1 MGCRYLTAEVSDSG
15 EVIREMPRTGTG
27 PFPARRSGFPV
38 PASQYGFMARDTQFS
53 SAPYSGSYGSAG
65 TSQYG
70 LAVPGSYYG
79 PVAVP
84 ARDDAAQDYA
94 TREVAAQAHT
104 AQDGLTQDGLT
115 QDSTARDS
123 TARDSAARDDTA
135 QDGLARDDPD
145 RPPQWPLQTR
155 LDLGALPGAVPCAR
169 LHARLVLTEWGQAQA
184 GDSVELI
191 VSELMTNALR
201 ACTDPVGGRPG
212 YDVEGRQLPLGLR
225 LASDRRQVLVEIWD
239 GNMSPPVPGQTSL
252 DGETGRGLLMVEAVS
267 SRWGYYYPAHQSHGT
282 APDERAAKVV
292 WALIVP
298 GA

>member
-1 MGCRYLTAEVSDSG
+1 
-15 EVIREMPRTGTG
+15 
-27 PFPARRSGFPV
+27 
-38 PASQYGFMARDTQFS
+38 MARDTQFS
-53 SAPYSGSYGSAG
+53 SAPYGGSYGSAG
-65 TSQYG
+65 TSRYG

-79 PVAVP
+79 PVAMP
-84 ARDDAAQDYA
+84 ARGDAAQEYAAQDYGA
-94 TREVAAQAHT
+94 RDYGTREDAAQEDP
-104 AQDGLTQDGLT
+104 AQEDP
-115 QDSTARDS
+115 
-123 TARDSAARDDTA
+123 ARDDTA
-135 QDGLARDDPD
+135 RDDTGQDDLARNDPD

-169 LHARLVLTEWGQAQA
+169 LHARLVLTEWGQGQA

-201 ACTDPVGGRPG
+201 ACTDPIAGRPG
-212 YDVEGRQLPLGLR
+212 YDAQGRQLPLGLR

-239 GNMSPPVPGQTSL
+239 GNMAPPVPGQTSL

-267 SRWGYYYPAHQSHGT
+267 NRWGYYYPARQPRGT

>member
-1 MGCRYLTAEVSDSG
+1 
-15 EVIREMPRTGTG
+15 MPRTGTG
-27 PFPARRSGFPV
+27 PFPAQRSSFPV

-53 SAPYSGSYGSAG
+53 SAPYGGSYGSG

-70 LAVPGSYYG
+70 LTVRGSYYE
-79 PVAVP
+79 PVTVP
-84 ARDDAAQDYA
+84 AREDAA
-94 TREVAAQAHT
+94 RGVI
-104 AQDGLTQDGLT
+104 AQD
-115 QDSTARDS
+115 
-123 TARDSAARDDTA
+123 DSAQDDPARDDTA
-135 QDGLARDDPD
+135 QDDLARDDPD

-201 ACTDPVGGRPG
+201 ACTDPVAGRPG
-212 YDVEGRQLPLGLR
+212 YDAEGRQLPLGLR

-239 GNMSPPVPGQTSL
+239 GNMAPPVPGQTSL

-267 SRWGYYYPAHQSHGT
+267 SRWGYYYPARQPRGT

>member
-1 MGCRYLTAEVSDSG
+1 
-15 EVIREMPRTGTG
+15 
-27 PFPARRSGFPV
+27 
-38 PASQYGFMARDTQFS
+38 MARDTQFT
-53 SAPYSGSYGSAG
+53 SAPYRGSYGAAG

-84 ARDDAAQDYA
+84 ARGDTVLDAPALDDPALDHRAQYDSAQYDSAQDG
-94 TREVAAQAHT
+94 T
-104 AQDGLTQDGLT
+104 AQDD
-115 QDSTARDS
+115 
-123 TARDSAARDDTA
+123 
-135 QDGLARDDPD
+135 LARDDPD
-145 RPPQWPLQTR
+145 RVPQWPLQTR

-184 GDSVELI
+184 GDSAELI

-201 ACTDPVGGRPG
+201 ACTDPAGRPG
-212 YDVEGRQLPLGLR
+212 YDAEGRQLPLGLR

-239 GNMSPPVPGQTSL
+239 GNMAPPVPGQTSL

-267 SRWGYYYPAHQSHGT
+267 SRWGYYYPDRQPRGT

>member
-1 MGCRYLTAEVSDSG
+1 
-15 EVIREMPRTGTG
+15 
-27 PFPARRSGFPV
+27 
-38 PASQYGFMARDTQFS
+38 MARDTQFS
-53 SAPYSGSYGSAG
+53 SAPYAGSYGSAG

-79 PVAVP
+79 PVAAP

-94 TREVAAQAHT
+94 TRDYAIRDEVAQEDT
-104 AQDGLTQDGLT
+104 TQDGL
-115 QDSTARDS
+115 
-123 TARDSAARDDTA
+123 A
-135 QDGLARDDPD
+135 QDAAARDDPD

-201 ACTDPVGGRPG
+201 ACTDPVVGRPA
-212 YDVEGRQLPLGLR
+212 YDTDGRQVPLGLR

-239 GNMSPPVPGQTSL
+239 GNMAPPVPGETSI

-267 SRWGYYYPAHQSHGT
+267 SRWGYYYPARQSRGT

>member
-1 MGCRYLTAEVSDSG
+1 
-15 EVIREMPRTGTG
+15 
-27 PFPARRSGFPV
+27 
-38 PASQYGFMARDTQFS
+38 MARDTQFS
-53 SAPYSGSYGSAG
+53 SVPYGGSYGSAG
-65 TSQYG
+65 TSRYG

-84 ARDDAAQDYA
+84 ARDDAAQEYA
-94 TREVAAQAHT
+94 TRDYVAREDAAQDDP
-104 AQDGLTQDGLT
+104 AQDDP
-115 QDSTARDS
+115 ARDDLS
-123 TARDSAARDDTA
+123 RDDTARDDTA
-135 QDGLARDDPD
+135 QDDLARDDPD
-145 RPPQWPLQTR
+145 RRPQWPLQTR

-201 ACTDPVGGRPG
+201 ACTDPVAGRPG

-239 GNMSPPVPGQTSL
+239 GNMAPPVPGQTSL
-252 DGETGRGLLMVEAVS
+252 EGETGRGLLMVEAVS
-267 SRWGYYYPAHQSHGT
+267 SRWGYYYPARQPRGT

>member
-1 MGCRYLTAEVSDSG
+1 
-15 EVIREMPRTGTG
+15 VIREMPRTGTG
-27 PFPARRSGFPV
+27 PLPAQRSSFPIPAGQHGFR
-38 PASQYGFMARDTQFS
+38 ARDTQFS
-53 SAPYSGSYGSAG
+53 SAPYGGSYGSAG

-79 PVAVP
+79 SVAVP
-84 ARDDAAQDYA
+84 AQDYA
-94 TREVAAQAHT
+94 TRDYATREDAAREDA
-104 AQDGLTQDGLT
+104 AQDGSTQDGST
-115 QDSTARDS
+115 Q
-123 TARDSAARDDTA
+123 
-135 QDGLARDDPD
+135 DDPD
-145 RPPQWPLQTR
+145 RTPQWPLQTR

-184 GDSVELI
+184 SDSVELI

-201 ACTDPVGGRPG
+201 ACTDPVAGRPG
-212 YDVEGRQLPLGLR
+212 YDAEGRQLPLGLR

-239 GNMSPPVPGQTSL
+239 GNVAPPVPGQTSL

-267 SRWGYYYPAHQSHGT
+267 SRWGYYYPARQPRGT

>member
-1 MGCRYLTAEVSDSG
+1 
-15 EVIREMPRTGTG
+15 
-27 PFPARRSGFPV
+27 
-38 PASQYGFMARDTQFS
+38 MARDTQFS
-53 SAPYSGSYGSAG
+53 SAPYGGSYGSGG
-65 TSQYG
+65 TGQYG
-70 LAVPGSYYG
+70 LAVPGSYSG

-84 ARDDAAQDYA
+84 ARRDAPRDY
-94 TREVAAQAHT
+94 
-104 AQDGLTQDGLT
+104 
-115 QDSTARDS
+115 
-123 TARDSAARDDTA
+123 AARDDLATGDTA
-135 QDGLARDDPD
+135 QEDLAQEDTARDDAARDDPD

-201 ACTDPVGGRPG
+201 ACTDPVAGRPG
-212 YDVEGRQLPLGLR
+212 YDAEGRQLPLGLR

-239 GNMSPPVPGQTSL
+239 GNLAPPVPGQTSL
-252 DGETGRGLLMVEAVS
+252 EGETGRGLLMVEAVS
-267 SRWGYYYPAHQSHGT
+267 SRWGYYYPARQSHGT
-282 APDERAAKVV
+282 APDARAAKVV

>member
-1 MGCRYLTAEVSDSG
+1 
-15 EVIREMPRTGTG
+15 MPRTGTG
-27 PFPARRSGFPV
+27 PFPARRSSFPI
-38 PASQYGFMARDTQFS
+38 PAGQYGFMARDTQFS
-53 SAPYSGSYGSAG
+53 SAPYGASYGSAG

-79 PVAVP
+79 PVAVS
-84 ARDDAAQDYA
+84 ARDGAAQDYA
-94 TREVAAQAHT
+94 VREDL
-104 AQDGLTQDGLT
+104 AQDGLAQDSAA
-115 QDSTARDS
+115 QDSTAQH
-123 TARDSAARDDTA
+123 DTA
-135 QDGLARDDPD
+135 QDGLGRDDPD

-201 ACTDPVGGRPG
+201 ACTDPVAGRPG

-239 GNMSPPVPGQTSL
+239 GNLAPPVPGQTSL

-267 SRWGYYYPAHQSHGT
+267 SRWGYYYPARQTRGT

>member
-1 MGCRYLTAEVSDSG
+1 
-15 EVIREMPRTGTG
+15 
-27 PFPARRSGFPV
+27 
-38 PASQYGFMARDTQFS
+38 MARDTQFS

-65 TSQYG
+65 TGHYG
-70 LAVPGSYYG
+70 LAVPGGYYG
-79 PVAVP
+79 PIAAP
-84 ARDDAAQDYA
+84 ARRDAPRDY
-94 TREVAAQAHT
+94 
-104 AQDGLTQDGLT
+104 
-115 QDSTARDS
+115 
-123 TARDSAARDDTA
+123 AARDDMVQDDMARDDIA
-135 QDGLARDDPD
+135 QDDIAGDDTAREDPARDDPD

-201 ACTDPVGGRPG
+201 ACTDPVAGRPG
-212 YDVEGRQLPLGLR
+212 YDAEGRQLPLGLR

-239 GNMSPPVPGQTSL
+239 GNLAPPVPGQTSL
-252 DGETGRGLLMVEAVS
+252 EGETGRGLLMVEAVS
-267 SRWGYYYPAHQSHGT
+267 SRWGYYYPARQPREM
-282 APDERAAKVV
+282 APDARAAKVV

>member
-1 MGCRYLTAEVSDSG
+1 
-15 EVIREMPRTGTG
+15 
-27 PFPARRSGFPV
+27 
-38 PASQYGFMARDTQFS
+38 MARDTQFS
-53 SAPYSGSYGSAG
+53 SAPYGGSYGSAG
-65 TSQYG
+65 AGQYG

-84 ARDDAAQDYA
+84 ARRDAPRDYDA
-94 TREVAAQAHT
+94 WA
-104 AQDGLTQDGLT
+104 DMG
-115 QDSTARDS
+115 
-123 TARDSAARDDTA
+123 RDDTA
-135 QDGLARDDPD
+135 QEDITEEDSARDDPARDDPD
-145 RPPQWPLQTR
+145 PQWPLQTR

-201 ACTDPVGGRPG
+201 ACTDPVAGRPG
-212 YDVEGRQLPLGLR
+212 YDAEGRQLPLGLR

-239 GNMSPPVPGQTSL
+239 GNLAPPVPGQTSL
-252 DGETGRGLLMVEAVS
+252 EGETGRGLLMVEAVS
-267 SRWGYYYPAHQSHGT
+267 SRWGYYYPARQPRGT
-282 APDERAAKVV
+282 APDARAAKVV

>member
-1 MGCRYLTAEVSDSG
+1 
-15 EVIREMPRTGTG
+15 MPAG
-27 PFPARRSGFPV
+27 
-38 PASQYGFMARDTQFS
+38 QYGLMARDTQFS
-53 SAPYSGSYGSAG
+53 SAPYGRSYGSAG

-84 ARDDAAQDYA
+84 VQDDAGRDYVIQEDTVQETTTRGDLVQNDTAQA
-94 TREVAAQAHT
+94 AAQRDT
-104 AQDGLTQDGLT
+104 DQDGLT
-115 QDSTARDS
+115 
-123 TARDSAARDDTA
+123 
-135 QDGLARDDPD
+135 RDDPD

-212 YDVEGRQLPLGLR
+212 YDEEGRQLPLGLR

-239 GNMSPPVPGQTSL
+239 GNMAPPVPGETSL

-267 SRWGYYYPAHQSHGT
+267 SRWGYYYPARQSRGT
-282 APDERAAKVV
+282 APDDRAAKVV

>member
-1 MGCRYLTAEVSDSG
+1 
-15 EVIREMPRTGTG
+15 
-27 PFPARRSGFPV
+27 
-38 PASQYGFMARDTQFS
+38 MARDTQFS
-53 SAPYSGSYGSAG
+53 SAPYGASYGSAG

-79 PVAVP
+79 SVAVP

-94 TREVAAQAHT
+94 TRADPAQQDT
-104 AQDGLTQDGLT
+104 GPNRRAQDD
-115 QDSTARDS
+115 
-123 TARDSAARDDTA
+123 AARADQTQGDRAQGDRAQDDT
-135 QDGLARDDPD
+135 ARDDPD

-201 ACTDPVGGRPG
+201 ACTDPVAGRPG
-212 YDVEGRQLPLGLR
+212 YDQEGRQLPLGLR

-239 GNMSPPVPGQTSL
+239 GNLAPPVPGQTSL

-267 SRWGYYYPAHQSHGT
+267 SRWGYYYPAHQTRGT

>member
-1 MGCRYLTAEVSDSG
+1 MTAEVSDSG

-27 PFPARRSGFPV
+27 PFPARRSSFPI
-38 PASQYGFMARDTQFS
+38 PAGQYGFMARDAQFS
-53 SAPYSGSYGSAG
+53 SAPYGGSYGAAG

-70 LAVPGSYYG
+70 LAAPGSYYG
-79 PVAVP
+79 AVAVP
-84 ARDDAAQDYA
+84 ARGDAGLDYA
-94 TREVAAQAHT
+94 TQEDPAREDTAQGDLNQGGAAQGDA
-104 AQDGLTQDGLT
+104 TQGQAT
-115 QDSTARDS
+115 QGH
-123 TARDSAARDDTA
+123 AARDDP
-135 QDGLARDDPD
+135 ARDDPD
-145 RPPQWPLQTR
+145 RSPQWPLQTR

-169 LHARLVLTEWGQAQA
+169 LHARLVLTEWGQGQA

-201 ACTDPVGGRPG
+201 ACTDPVAGRPG
-212 YDVEGRQLPLGLR
+212 YDLEGRQLPLGLR

-239 GNMSPPVPGQTSL
+239 GSMAPPVPGQTSL

-267 SRWGYYYPAHQSHGT
+267 SRWGYYYPARQPRGT

>member
-1 MGCRYLTAEVSDSG
+1 
-15 EVIREMPRTGTG
+15 MPRTGTG
-27 PFPARRSGFPV
+27 PFPAHRSSFPI
-38 PASQYGFMARDTQFS
+38 PAGQYGFTARNTQFR
-53 SAPYSGSYGSAG
+53 SASYGAAG

-79 PVAVP
+79 PVDVP
-84 ARDDAAQDYA
+84 ARGDAAPDDTA
-94 TREVAAQAHT
+94 WADSAWANSAWVDSARVDSARTDPARNGT
-104 AQDGLTQDGLT
+104 AQDG
-115 QDSTARDS
+115 TAADELDR
-123 TARDSAARDDTA
+123 A
-135 QDGLARDDPD
+135 DPD
-145 RPPQWPLQTR
+145 RPQWPLQTR

-201 ACTDPVGGRPG
+201 ACTDPVAGRPG
-212 YDVEGRQLPLGLR
+212 YDAEGRQLPLGLR
-225 LASDRRQVLVEIWD
+225 LASDRRQVLVEVWD
-239 GNMSPPVPGQTSL
+239 GNMAPPLPGQTSL

-267 SRWGYYYPAHQSHGT
+267 SRWGYYYPARQPQGT
-282 APDERAAKVV
+282 APDDRAAKVV